1 VIVKNRINFGGSYTL
16 IDPIDGD
23 HEEKRR
29 KHPIDP
35 YDDDFEWLFNEVRR
49 MFESSKFRA
58 WLKEAMR
65 KCLEAEE
72 QDLQGLN
79 IDIEPVGKP
88 IFRHSSDL
96 LDELSDETV
105 NYDEPDLE
113 PDIIEGEKDV
123 FITVHLPEAY
133 SEFIDLRVTQN
144 ILELTFETQETT
156 CFRHISLP
164 CPVKANTIRKKYNNG
179 VLDIAIKKK
188 RKLRW

>member
-1 VIVKNRINFGGSYTL
+1 M
-16 IDPIDGD
+16 IDPFDGD

-35 YDDDFEWLFNEVRR
+35 YDEDFEWLFNEVRR
-49 MFESSKFRA
+49 MFENSKFRT
-58 WLKEAMR
+58 WLKNAMK

-72 QDLQGLN
+72 QDLHGLN
-79 IDIEPVGKP
+79 IDIEPVGTP
-88 IFRHSSDL
+88 IIRPSPDI
-96 LDELSDETV
+96 LDELADEAV
-105 NYDEPDLE
+105 EYGEPDLA

-123 FITVHLPEAY
+123 FITVYLPEAY
-133 SEFIDLRVTQN
+133 GEFIDLRISDN

-164 CPVKANTIRKKYNNG
+164 CPVKANTIKRQYNNG